1 MQTEDDP
8 GIITRPAARSVNDT
22 VATLLAL
29 LKQRGITLFALVD
42 HSGEAAKA
50 GLKMPPTK
58 LLIFGNPAAGT
69 PVMRAAPTSA
79 IDLPLK
85 LLAWEDVDGKTWL
98 SYNDPTYLQ
107 NRHHLPT
114 ELLRNISVAGD
125 LADHA
130 AR

>member
-8 GIITRPAARSVNDT
+8 GIITRPAARSVDDT

-85 LLAWEDVDGKTWL
+85 LLVWEDVDGKTWL

-114 ELLRNISVAGD
+114 KLLRNISVAGD